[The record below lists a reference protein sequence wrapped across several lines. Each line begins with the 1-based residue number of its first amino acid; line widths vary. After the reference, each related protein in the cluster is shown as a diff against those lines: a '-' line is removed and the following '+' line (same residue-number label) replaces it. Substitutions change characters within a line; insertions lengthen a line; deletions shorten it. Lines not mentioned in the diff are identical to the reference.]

1 MMEYYSAIKKNKIMP
16 FSGRWLEMEIML
28 LNEISQSQKDK
39 SPMFSLICRI
49 YIFFKNQKRGKRD
62 MAGERGQG
70 RMMWRVNMIEIHN
83 S

>member
-49 YIFFKNQKRGKRD
+49 YIFFKNQKGGKRD